1 MVLSFNLRTE
11 NGCFYSR
18 RGGAIFSDVK
28 WRKLLLEVIKSTG
41 DRLSQ
46 RARLFNVDNVATAK
60 LDSSSSKCVD
70 CVRVLFLFLFILCV
84 YYIEFMCSFILKE
97 KTNFC
102 YLYWK
107 LGKFVCSCPKLKRN
121 YLGIWM
127 LLEGCL
133 GILMEFKLTK
143 EKGIV

>member
-18 RGGAIFSDVK
+18 GEAIFSDVK
-28 WRKLLLEVIKSTG
+28 WRQLLLERSSRAPAT
-41 DRLSQ
+41 DFLN
-46 RARLFNVDNVATAK
+46 ARLFNVDNVATAK

-70 CVRVLFLFLFILCV
+70 CVRVLFYFLFILCV

-133 GILMEFKLTK
+133 GILWN
-143 EKGIV
+143 